1 MPGVEQTRRIE
12 AARELATNLVALWF
26 DFDDLEQ
33 RQRVAIVADGVVF
46 ADLQAAQY
54 TAQRRALAP
63 IVEEATPRP
72 LDGGCTNPHG
82 VRSEV
87 ATHLVAAHRACL
99 DADALHRWA
108 VVARSLDVLW
118 PSSSLQ
124 ARAICGDLLPMPDGA

>member
-1 MPGVEQTRRIE
+1 MDVRLMPGVEQTRRIE

-33 RQRVAIVADGVVF
+33 RVRVVVF

-54 TAQRRALAP
+54 TAQRHALAP

-72 LDGGCTNPHG
+72 LDGGSTNPHG

-99 DADALHRWA
+99 DAEALHRWA
-108 VVARSLDVLW
+108 VVARALDVLW